1 MTYKSGKFKHENNKC
16 DVHASWCGLSVCLLA
31 CAVFPEPLGPD
42 KWQRISSHLFCCP
55 QRAPMDNELH
65 IGKTIKAELDR
76 QGRKVSWLAT
86 QLNCTRDNCYKL
98 FQRQWI
104 DTCTLL
110 KVSKILNHDFF
121 AHYSEY
127 VSKNDD
133 V

>member
-1 MTYKSGKFKHENNKC
+1 
-16 DVHASWCGLSVCLLA
+16 
-31 CAVFPEPLGPD
+31 
-42 KWQRISSHLFCCP
+42 
-55 QRAPMDNELH
+55 MDNELH

-104 DTCTLL
+104 DTYTLL
-110 KVSKILNHDFF
+110 KLSQILQHDFF
-121 AHYSEY
+121 ADYSEY
-127 VSKNDD
+127 ALKNGR